1 MLSIN
6 LTHLSSLKGAM
17 SAAEDMFGLATFSK
31 VTEASTNRSKRLGPL
46 LQTPARRICR
56 ARASTFKD
64 YLKYKVS
71 ALVIS
76 VAFLHITYLGTKIIG
91 LFSLLPSDV
100 KYRES
105 VLSFS
110 AGELF
115 RHQGKIC
122 LWRDYI

>member
-6 LTHLSSLKGAM
+6 PTRLSSLKGAM
-17 SAAEDMFGLATFSK
+17 SGAAEDMFGLATFSK
-31 VTEASTNRSKRLGPL
+31 VTEPSTNRSKRLGPL

-76 VAFLHITYLGTKIIG
+76 VAFLHITYLGTENNWAV
-91 LFSLLPSDV
+91 FTA
-100 KYRES
+100 
-105 VLSFS
+105 VL
-110 AGELF
+110 
-115 RHQGKIC
+115 
-122 LWRDYI
+122 